1 MSEGRQKSRLSRSAM
16 LDLAQSMASRGR
28 QAVKA
33 VVPQARYSDQT
44 DFATLPA
51 ALEMKR
57 HRAIADVMDVQS
69 PFFRLHDGRS
79 GATCEINGCSYL
91 NFVSYDYLGLNGAPE
106 VSAAAKAAIDV
117 YGTSVSASRPTAGDR
132 PLHRELERELANL
145 YQTEDALTFVS
156 GHGTNVSVVG
166 ELLDKGDL
174 LLFDALC
181 HNSIVLG
188 SRLSGA
194 ARKSFPHNDI
204 AALGAILKDVR
215 HKYKRVLI
223 VVEGLYSMDGDVAL
237 LQELIELKT
246 RYGAWLMVDEAHA
259 LGVLGATGRG
269 VFEHF
274 GIAPSAVDIWMGTLS
289 KTLSGCGGYI
299 AGCHDL
305 IEILRFHASAFMFS
319 VGMSPPVAG
328 ANLAALRLMLA
339 EPHRVGALQKN
350 GALFV
355 DECRKSELDVG
366 LSAGFA
372 VAVVL
377 IGDSMRAAKLAERLF
392 ERGINTIPVT
402 YPAVPMRSAR
412 LRFFL
417 TSEHTAE
424 QIRVAVRITR
434 EELDNLNSDNFGLK
448 TAAAAARVALGIKDR
463 EA

>member
-1 MSEGRQKSRLSRSAM
+1 MSEGRPRPRLSRSAM

-28 QAVKA
+28 QAIKA
-33 VVPQARYSDQT
+33 AAPLARYSDHT
-44 DFATLPA
+44 DFSTLPA
-51 ALEMKR
+51 AREMKR
-57 HRAIADVMDVQS
+57 HRAIADIMDVQS
-69 PFFRLHDGRS
+69 PFFRLHEGRS
-79 GATCEINGCSYL
+79 GATCEINGRSYL

-132 PLHRELERELANL
+132 PLHRELERELADL

-194 ARKSFPHNDI
+194 ARKSFPHNDV
-204 AALGAILKDVR
+204 AALEAILKDVR
-215 HKYKRVLI
+215 HKYERVLI
-223 VVEGLYSMDGDVAL
+223 VVEGLYSMDGDIAL
-237 LQELIELKT
+237 LPELIELKT
-246 RYGAWLMVDEAHA
+246 RYGAWLMVDEAHS

-274 GIAPSAVDIWMGTLS
+274 GTAPAEVDIWMGTLS

-299 AGCHDL
+299 AGCSEL
-305 IEILRFHASAFMFS
+305 IEVLRFHASAFMFS
-319 VGMSPPVAG
+319 VGMSPPVA
-328 ANLAALRLMLA
+328 AAALAALRMMLA
-339 EPHRVGALQKN
+339 EPQRVAALQEN
-350 GALFV
+350 GALFI

-366 LSAGFA
+366 LSAGYA
-372 VAVVL
+372 VDVVL

-402 YPAVPMRSAR
+402 YPAVPMRGAR

-417 TSEHTAE
+417 TSEHTVE

-434 EELDNLNSDNFGLK
+434 EELDNMNRENFGLK
-448 TAAAAARVALGIKDR
+448 TATAVARVGLGIKDG